1 MLKKIFLSLLFSAG
15 IFSQKSPIT
24 TAPWQE
30 VVISVSNL
38 DRTAEFFKSIGG
50 YEETFR
56 GRSSASSIKHFG
68 LNADA
73 SAEELLLAAKGAT
86 SGFVRLIRFDNA
98 GYKQPMRPGSRAWD
112 SGCYFSLMVRMKDI
126 RKIYDE
132 AIAMGWWTETPI
144 AELSFGTSRLEVVIF
159 KGPDGVQVQGYER
172 LTPAL
177 PKAFPAFERISQPFN
192 IMQMVKSREKG
203 RAFFEDLLG
212 FDTFYWG
219 KPFTAKEAKVTPLG
233 IPLNLTTKTK
243 YRAGILY
250 PVAGELG
257 RVEMIEFMDIQGLD
271 HSDKCSAPNL
281 GLLSIKYPVDNIK
294 RTVKTLSKRGQE
306 NVQVNKIELMPYG
319 DISIFSLRSP
329 DGAIVEFYS
338 K

>member
-1 MLKKIFLSLLFSAG
+1 MCIRDSALTVFKKIFLSLLFSAG
-15 IFSQKSPIT
+15 LFSQKSPIT

-144 AELSFGTSRLEVVIF
+144 AKLSFGTSRLEVVIF

-177 PKAFPAFERISQPFN
+177 PKAC
-192 IMQMVKSREKG
+192 
-203 RAFFEDLLG
+203 LLYTSPSPR
-212 FDTFYWG
+212 D
-219 KPFTAKEAKVTPLG
+219 A
-233 IPLNLTTKTK
+233 
-243 YRAGILY
+243 
-250 PVAGELG
+250 
-257 RVEMIEFMDIQGLD
+257 
-271 HSDKCSAPNL
+271 
-281 GLLSIKYPVDNIK
+281 
-294 RTVKTLSKRGQE
+294 TLSR
-306 NVQVNKIELMPYG
+306 MP
-319 DISIFSLRSP
+319 SS
-329 DGAIVEFYS
+329 A
-338 K
+338 